1 MINLNT
7 INELEKLHIGSDVD
21 KLENYAAMINYS
33 ESMGN
38 CIVNLEDKTRILEL
52 LSELKK
58 NSEVLKY
65 TWGIERIPHDEFDK
79 LYETNG
85 KFITKA
91 VNDISEQEIKRFT
104 YNMLNSKD
112 IFAIALP
119 DGIDIRIIYR
129 NGLYYKAY
137 TYCNED
143 KGLDITE
150 HIKYLVPYNIQEI
163 TDSGLIE
170 LQARLSMTDTAMREA
185 GVNEADKLYFIVNFI
200 SHEFSMNDIDKLC
213 VKVYKMYCDDF
224 EAIMDT
230 LWNEYELLEETELD
244 VAEHAIIRDVDK
256 SDVVDA
262 IYELQS
268 YFDNYDDKE
277 YLYTNIIVCMNND
290 MESDRLTID
299 KKKLSQT
306 IYKSTVQNIKWV
318 SGLYSHKPKIEIKPI
333 ITKTGDTITSLELE
347 SIDILHKLS
356 IERGK
361 EIEFSIDYKG
371 NIEIK

>member
-38 CIVNLEDKTRILEL
+38 CIVNLDDKTRILEL

-65 TWGIERIPHDEFDK
+65 TWGIEKIPHDDFDK

-85 KFITKA
+85 KFIPKA
-91 VNDISEQEIKRFT
+91 INDISEQEIKRFT

-137 TYCNED
+137 TYCGED

-185 GVNEADKLYFIVNFI
+185 GINEADKLYFIVNFI
-200 SHEFSMNDIDKLC
+200 SHEFSMNDIDKFC
-213 VKVYKMYCDDF
+213 VKVYKMYCEDF

-244 VAEHAIIRDVDK
+244 IAEHAIIRDVDK

-277 YLYTNIIVCMNND
+277 YLYTNIIVCINND

-333 ITKTGDTITSLELE
+333 ITKNGDTITSLELE
-347 SIDILHKLS
+347 SLDTLHRLS
-356 IERGK
+356 IEKGK